1 MDESSLR
8 MSDVSAVLRAAGANY
23 YAYAA
28 LLMVALVV
36 VLGVDIGP
44 MRSEE
49 RRALVEGETYDSDEA
64 IPGQLS
70 EDLPVHRPGAKRAL
84 VVPFGLLVLGVLG
97 GIAVTGR
104 LGAGSWSPID
114 VLAETDVTLSLIVGG
129 TLGLL
134 ASIYYYARDTSSNP
148 KFGRSTF
155 GRGWLEGLRSMWP
168 AVSIL
173 LLAWMLGSLIGAL
186 GTGDYLGGLVEGSSI
201 SASWLIPTVFLL
213 AGAMAF
219 ATGTSWGSFGLLL
232 PIAGGIVNAVDAPEL
247 LLPALGAV
255 LAGAVAGDHASP
267 ISDTTILSSTGA
279 GCNVITH
286 VTTQLPYV
294 VISVVAATS
303 PSPWSGP
310 SSPASWSPS
319 RRARPSSWWR
329 TVWPAA
335 SRTTSRPGPGE

>member
-1 MDESSLR
+1 VTFS
-8 MSDVSAVLRAAGANY
+8 
-23 YAYAA
+23 
-28 LLMVALVV
+28 LVV
-36 VLGVDIGP
+36 G
-44 MRSEE
+44 
-49 RRALVEGETYDSDEA
+49 
-64 IPGQLS
+64 
-70 EDLPVHRPGAKRAL
+70 GA
-84 VVPFGLLVLGVLG
+84 
-97 GIAVTGR
+97 
-104 LGAGSWSPID
+104 
-114 VLAETDVTLSLIVGG
+114 
-129 TLGLL
+129 LGLL

-232 PIAGGIVNAVDAPEL
+232 PIAGGIVNALDAPEL

-294 VISVVAATS
+294 VISVVAATCGYGTVAVTGS
-303 PSPWSGP
+303 VLAGFVVTLAAGAAILLVAHRVAGRLEDDVEARSGGVTQA
-310 SSPASWSPS
+310 SSS
-319 RRARPSSWWR
+319 
-329 TVWPAA
+329 
-335 SRTTSRPGPGE
+335 